1 MTLELGAWALAY
13 VALACLLSGFAHGAI
28 GFGFPMLA
36 TPLLALVIDI
46 RLAVGL
52 LAPITL
58 VLVVITAVRGGGLKE
73 LARRYWYL
81 PLLVGIGSW
90 LGTRLLLAAPPE
102 PFLLVLA
109 LVIVL
114 YLNLDRLGRGSSP
127 ALQRSP
133 IAYGIAFGFIA
144 GLFEAVANV
153 AGPVLLI
160 YFMLLGLAPGQVV
173 QALNLCFSAGKS
185 TQVLTWIFMGALSH
199 SAWLTIGALC
209 VPSVGA
215 LFVGMRLRSRIDAET
230 YRRWLRKALWIMAL
244 LLIGQF
250 ANSARAFASDEQLF
264 AAIEARKELVA
275 EALIERRLAQV
286 NARDAGG
293 ETPLHRTIEKGLKGL
308 AQALVRAGA
317 DLRARSNNGETVL
330 HHAALHGDPYY
341 VDLLLGAGADPEARN
356 NDGESPL
363 LWAALSGNLV
373 TAQRLLDQ
381 GADANLPDL
390 KGNLPLH
397 AAAAGG
403 YLEMVDLLLPRT
415 RDPAMKN
422 REGLSAKDYARRG
435 GHAELE
441 KLLERF
447 DQ

>member
-1 MTLELGAWALAY
+1 MTLELGSWVLAY
-13 VALACLLSGFAHGAI
+13 VALACFLSGFAHGAI

-46 RLAVGL
+46 KLAIGL

-58 VLVVITAVRGGGLKE
+58 VLVVITAVRGGGLAA

-81 PLLVGIGSW
+81 PLFVGIGSW

-109 LVIVL
+109 LVIIL

-127 ALQRSP
+127 AVQRSP
-133 IAYGIAFGFIA
+133 IAYGVALGLIA
-144 GLFEAVANV
+144 GVFEAVANV

-160 YFMLLGLAPGQVV
+160 YFMLLGLAPGQIV

-185 TQVLTWIFMGALSH
+185 TQVVTWLSMGALSH

-209 VPSVGA
+209 VPSVAA
-215 LFVGMRLRSRIDAET
+215 LFAGMRLRGHIDAET

-250 ANSARAFASDEQLF
+250 AVSAGAFASDERLF
-264 AAIEARKELVA
+264 AAIEERKELVA
-275 EALIERRLAQV
+275 EALIERNQAQV
-286 NARDAGG
+286 NARDADG
-293 ETPLHRTIEKGLKGL
+293 ETPLHRTIEQGLKGL
-308 AQALVRAGA
+308 AQALVKAGA

-330 HHAALHGDPYY
+330 HPAALHGDPYY
-341 VDLLLGAGADPEARN
+341 VDLLLRSGADPRARN
-356 NDGESPL
+356 HDGESPL
-363 LWAALSGNLV
+363 FWAALSGNLE

-381 GADANLPDL
+381 DADANVPDL

-403 YLEMVDLLLPRT
+403 YAELVDLLLPRT
-415 RDPAMKN
+415 GDPAMRN
-422 REGLSAKDYARRG
+422 RQGLSPRDYAREG
-435 GHAELE
+435 GHPETA
-441 KLLERF
+441 KLLERL